1 MKIITLIMGGLLMIA
16 TGCDV
21 SAANVK
27 NPANDNPELL
37 AISMIAKYEGFS
49 DKVYTCPGGHKTIG
63 YGFTDADLVK
73 KGTITRAEA
82 DKVLGKKIRDELAFL
97 RTQVQGLSPK
107 QEAACVSF
115 IYNLGR
121 GNFLKSTFLK
131 KLKAKDFTA
140 AQVECN
146 KWVYAKGTKLKGL
159 VKRRAAEAKWLS

>member
-1 MKIITLIMGGLLMIA
+1 MKKIILILIGAMLMS
-16 TGCDV
+16 GCDV
-21 SAANVK
+21 EAAAK
-27 NPANDNPELL
+27 INPANSNPEML

-63 YGFTDADLVK
+63 YGFTDDDLVK

-82 DKVLGKKIRDELAFL
+82 DKVLGKKVRAELAFL
-97 RTQVQGLSPK
+97 RTQVQGLTPK

-131 KLKAKDFTA
+131 KLKAKDMKA
-140 AQVECN
+140 AQAECN

-159 VKRRAAEAKWLS
+159 VKRRAAEAAWLA

>member
-1 MKIITLIMGGLLMIA
+1 MKKIISIIMGVMLMA
-16 TGCDV
+16 TGCDLE
-21 SAANVK
+21 AAAK
-27 NPANDNPELL
+27 TNPANSNPEML

-63 YGFTDADLVK
+63 YGFTDDDLVK

-82 DKVLGKKIRDELAFL
+82 DKVLGKKVRAELAFL
-97 RTQVQGLSPK
+97 RTQVQGLTPK

-121 GNFLKSTFLK
+121 GNFLKSTFLT
-131 KLKAKDFTA
+131 KLKAKDMKA
-140 AQVECN
+140 AQAECN

-159 VKRRAAEAKWLS
+159 VKRRAAEAAWLA